1 MTKPVIQILMI
12 EDSQM
17 DVLLLEEALSR
28 DALNSF
34 ELTTSERLN
43 SALEVLHQRKFDL
56 ILLDLGL
63 PDSQGLETFQKLH
76 IKVPETPVVVLTGLM
91 DEGLALEA
99 VQSGAQDYLVK
110 GPTSWEIASRA
121 IRHAIERQQSQAA
134 LRETN
139 EALQALIQAS
149 PIGIVVLDPD
159 GYIKLWSPANERIF
173 GWSESE
179 TVGKILPYIPEDRLE
194 EHKQL
199 RQRVLRGEA
208 FTGVEV
214 HRQKKDGAPVDL
226 SISTAPLRD
235 GHGNITGIMGLNI
248 DITEHIRAEE
258 ALRESEERF
267 RTLIEQSSEGIVLVG
282 EEGNILEWNQ
292 AMERITG
299 IPRAQAA
306 RLPVWDIQF
315 QMIPSERRSPHS
327 ANLTKAMFS
336 KALKTGNLPRPEE
349 RLEVEIQTASG
360 ERKIVTQTI
369 FAIKTISGYRIG
381 SIVLDI
387 TERKQAEEALQESE
401 ERFRSL
407 YNNAT
412 IGIYRTTPDGHILLC
427 NPAAV
432 QLLGFESFGDLAK
445 RNLEEDGFEPN
456 YQRQEFRERMERD
469 GMVIG
474 LECEW
479 TRKDGTSIFVRESA
493 TAVRDAQGKILYY
506 DGTFEDITSHKQAE
520 TALCESEEKYRL
532 LFENAPVGV
541 FQSTPEGRFIS
552 VNPALASIFLYDSPE
567 EMMMQVTD
575 IARQIHVDPT
585 QRERFENLLA
595 EKGEVREFINQN
607 HRRDGSM
614 IWTSTNARTVKDK
627 SGQILYY
634 EGFISDIT
642 ARMRAEET
650 IRLSEKKFNTLFEI
664 APVGI
669 SVLDR
674 EHNVVDVN
682 YALQM
687 ITGLRKKEL
696 LNGSYRKKTYLR
708 PDGSLMT
715 PDEFASTRALK
726 ENMPIFDIETG
737 IVTEDRGVI
746 WTQVSAAPL
755 DMPDASLVVITQDI
769 SERKLSEQTL
779 RQRLAELETLY
790 ESGLSL
796 NQLLEPKEIGQKIID
811 VLAEKLDWYH
821 TTIRLYHPESNRLEL
836 LAYNLTR
843 KTTKKEWQQV
853 GERFRT
859 LIARPG
865 DGLSGW
871 ALQHGETVR
880 CGELAGDPRYLETDP
895 GVRSGLYVPIKTGE
909 RIIGV
914 ISVESEK
921 PDYFTAEDE
930 HLAVTLA
937 AQAAVALENIRLFKD
952 LQKSNDDLFLAYDET
967 IEGWSH
973 ALDLRDRETE
983 GHTQR
988 VTTLTEELARKMGIP
1003 DLELIHIRRGSLL
1016 HDIGKMGVPDRILL
1030 KPDKLTEEEW
1040 IIMREHPVHAYNLLS
1055 RIEFLR
1061 PALNIPHYHHERW
1074 DGSGY
1079 PDGLKGQQIP
1089 LEARVFAVI
1098 DVFDALISDRP
1109 YRPGWPRD
1117 KAIRYIGEQSGSHFD
1132 PKVVDAFLKLVS
1144 RQ

>member
-1 MTKPVIQILMI
+1 MMNQFHRMAQMKNSEIELIEARSMHRRIRMTKPALQILMI
-12 EDSQM
+12 EDNQM
-17 DVLLLEEALSR
+17 DVLLLKEALSR
-28 DALNSF
+28 DAFNSF
-34 ELTTSERLN
+34 ELTISEHL
-43 SALEVLHQRKFDL
+43 SSGLESLSKAQFDL
-56 ILLDLGL
+56 VLLDLGL
-63 PDSQGLETFQKLH
+63 PDSQGIETFQKLH
-76 IKVPETPVVVLTGLM
+76 LEFPETPVVVLTGLM
-91 DEGLALEA
+91 NEQLALEA

-149 PIGIVVLDPD
+149 PIGIVVFDPD
-159 GYIKLWSPANERIF
+159 GYVKLWSPANEHIF

-179 TVGKILPYIPEDRLE
+179 TVGRILPYIPEDKQE
-194 EHKQL
+194 EHMAL
-199 RQRVLRGEA
+199 RERVLQGEA

-214 HRQKKDGAPVDL
+214 RRHRKDGSPVDI

-235 GHGNITGIMGLNI
+235 GQGNITGIMGLNM
-248 DITEHIRAEE
+248 DITEH
-258 ALRESEERF
+258 
-267 RTLIEQSSEGIVLVG
+267 
-282 EEGNILEWNQ
+282 
-292 AMERITG
+292 
-299 IPRAQAA
+299 
-306 RLPVWDIQF
+306 
-315 QMIPSERRSPHS
+315 
-327 ANLTKAMFS
+327 
-336 KALKTGNLPRPEE
+336 
-349 RLEVEIQTASG
+349 
-360 ERKIVTQTI
+360 
-369 FAIKTISGYRIG
+369 
-381 SIVLDI
+381 
-387 TERKQAEEALQESE
+387 KQADKALQESE
-401 ERFRSL
+401 ERFRGL
-407 YNNAT
+407 YYNAT
-412 IGIYRTTPDGHILLC
+412 IGLYRTTPDGRILMC

-432 QLLGFESFGDLAK
+432 QLLGFESFDELTK

-456 YQRQEFRERMERD
+456 YPRQEFHERMERD

-479 TRKDGTSIFVRESA
+479 ARKDGTPIFVRESA
-493 TAVRDAQGKILYY
+493 TAVRDSEGKILYY
-506 DGTFEDITSHKQAE
+506 DGTFEDITSRKLAE
-520 TALCESEEKYRL
+520 KAMRESEEKYRL

-541 FQSTPEGRFIS
+541 FQSTPEGRYIS
-552 VNPALASIFLYDSPE
+552 VNPTLASIFLYDSPE
-567 EMMMQVTD
+567 EMIVQVTD
-575 IARQIHVDPT
+575 IAKQIHVDPT
-585 QRERFENLLA
+585 QRELFIKLLD
-595 EKGEVREFINQN
+595 EEGEVREFVNQN
-607 HRRDGSM
+607 YRKDGSV
-614 IWTSTNARTVKDK
+614 IWTMTNARAVKDQ
-627 SGQILYY
+627 SGDILYY
-634 EGFISDIT
+634 EGFLSDIT
-642 ARMRAEET
+642 SRVQAEEA
-650 IRLSEKKFNTLFEI
+650 IRLSEKKFKTLFEI

-674 EHNVVDVN
+674 DQKIVDTN

-687 ITGLRKKEL
+687 ITGLKKKEL
-696 LNGSYRKKTYLR
+696 LNGGYRTSTYLK
-708 PDGSLMT
+708 PDGTLMM

-726 ENMPIFDIETG
+726 EDMPIFDVETG
-737 IVTEDRGVI
+737 FLTKDRGVV

-755 DMPDASLVVITQDI
+755 NMPDASLVVITQDI

-796 NQLLEPKEIGQKIID
+796 SQLLEPKQIGQKIID

-821 TTIRLYHPESNRLEL
+821 TTVRLYHPESDSLEL
-836 LAYNLTR
+836 LAYNLAH
-843 KTTKKEWQQV
+843 KTTKKEWQHA

-865 DGLSGW
+865 DGLCGW
-871 ALQHGETVR
+871 ALQRGETVR
-880 CGELAGDPRYLETDP
+880 CSDLPRDPHYLETVP

-909 RIIGV
+909 RTIGV

-930 HLAVTLA
+930 HMAVTLA
-937 AQAAVALENIRLFKD
+937 AQAAVSLENIRLFKD

-967 IEGWSH
+967 IEGWSR

-988 VTTLTEELARKMGIP
+988 VATLTEELARKMGIP
-1003 DLELIHIRRGSLL
+1003 DTELIHIRRGSLL

-1040 IIMREHPVHAYNLLS
+1040 IIMHEHPVHAYNLLS
-1055 RIEFLR
+1055 RIEFLQ

-1079 PDGLKGQQIP
+1079 PDGLLGEQIP
-1089 LEARVFAVI
+1089 LEARIFAII

-1117 KAIRYIGEQSGSHFD
+1117 KAISYICEGSGSHFD
-1132 PKVVDAFLKLVS
+1132 PKVVEVFMRMIN
-1144 RQ
+1144 RQT